1 MKRCKFWVLFLAALL
16 CALMAA
22 TSLAETTPAPG
33 AEEGDPSATTP
44 EPSGDDASAA
54 SPGTEGPDADA
65 TPDDALADETAAT
78 AGIPAPDADHPDLSA
93 SAANAAVMLR
103 EGTGGA
109 RYAHWETANAHAYNH
124 FALKKTAVIMLQAS
138 VGVQRTLPLN
148 RDPVVLQNCL
158 EVPLPANDQQ
168 LEKERCYNLHAAI
181 YASSPL
187 ASVTATLVPK
197 DEKAKA
203 QSVTVTFDPAS
214 DIRRW
219 TIDEYKLTVEQDSLN
234 DGLNFALC
242 TAGRWTLTISATT
255 VEHPQSVQLY
265 TSTFEI
271 VKVQKHRLNQNVFYD
286 NWDEAYAFFGGDTEQ
301 FLPVYYPTN
310 SASPQFISIEEAWRK
325 EYLVKSELHGAR
337 VHKAA
342 LEYFNKAAEYLK
354 TSYVLINTPKYATA
368 RPVLLDKLVGNTGT
382 YVPRFQKNQE
392 FISHHTLG
400 TAVDINSKTFP
411 NTNSPDNHEII
422 GTDVR
427 DYLRYDGIGVD
438 EKGIQYYEFT
448 YTGDCRTYTQRIPNN
463 IINYLIYE
471 LAFYRAGFSWGYYY
485 ETTCDAMHFMLTELD
500 INKHIDSDVGLRK
513 VFEYYN

>member
-1 MKRCKFWVLFLAALL
+1 MKRYKFLGLLLVVLLL
-16 CALMAA
+16 VPMAA
-22 TSLAETTPAPG
+22 VSRAEPTPAPD
-33 AEEGDPSATTP
+33 AEGDDVPSAQ
-44 EPSGDDASAA
+44 DDMFLEEA
-54 SPGTEGPDADA
+54 A
-65 TPDDALADETAAT
+65 TPTG
-78 AGIPAPDADHPDLSA
+78 GIPAPDADSPDLSA

-109 RYAHWETANAHAYNH
+109 RYTHWETANGHAHNH
-124 FALKKTAVIMLQAS
+124 YALKKTAVIMLQAA
-138 VGVQRTLPLN
+138 VGVQRSVPVN
-148 RDPVVLQNCL
+148 RDPVALQNCL

-168 LEKERCYNLHAAI
+168 LERERDYNLHAAI
-181 YASSPL
+181 YASSAL
-187 ASVTATLVPK
+187 ASVTATLMPK
-197 DEKAKA
+197 DEKAKE

-219 TIDEYKLTVEQDSLN
+219 SIDESWPTVEQTSLN
-234 DGLNFALC
+234 EGLNFALC
-242 TAGRWTLTISATT
+242 NAGRWVFTISAATAD
-255 VEHPQSVQLY
+255 HPESVLLY

-271 VKVQKHRLNQNVFYD
+271 IKVQKHRLNQNVFDD

-301 FLPVYYPTN
+301 FLPVYYLSN
-310 SASPQFISIEEAWRK
+310 SSSPEFISVENAWRNT
-325 EYLVKSELHGAR
+325 YLVKSELHGAR

-342 LEYFNKAAEYLK
+342 LPHFNKAAEYLK

-368 RPVLLDKLVGNTGT
+368 RPLLLDKLVGNTGT

-411 NTNSPDNHEII
+411 NTNNKANQELI

-427 DYLRYDGIGVD
+427 DYLQFDGIGVD
-438 EKGIQYYEFT
+438 EKGLQYYEFT
-448 YTGDCRTYTQRIPNN
+448 YTGDYRTYTQRIPNT

-485 ETTCDAMHFMLTELD
+485 ETTCDAMHFMLTEVD

-513 VFEYYN
+513 VYEYYN